1 MRRIPELDALR
12 GIAAVVIILFHWRFH
27 FPLLRTAVDLFF
39 VLSGYL
45 ITTILLETAGTE
57 HALRTFYA
65 RRALRI
71 LPIYYLWFLI
81 FLAINRFLPRPHP
94 LDGLPYFLTYTQFIQ
109 GYWGA
114 SYPPFSRAF
123 GHTWTLAIEEQFYLF
138 WPLVVRA
145 VGRRGLLIL
154 GLPLLAMPTAL
165 RFAGLEPYLLLT
177 RCDGLVLGALLAA
190 ILADR
195 GRLERHRS
203 AFGIAL
209 AVVALVAALPL
220 ASLAPGPAWGR
231 LASSLWLG
239 RIAVVYACV
248 VGLIVVYAG
257 CPALRPLRAR
267 RLGAIGQMSYGL
279 YLYHP
284 LVFLLVG
291 MAHDALGFHHP
302 VRMDLVK
309 LAVAF
314 GVAWLS
320 WRHVERP
327 ILALKGRF
335 SYEPPPG
342 EPGAD
347 RIEHP
352 PDHTHRAHPGLI
364 GSPHT
369 RPSSTPTGQRRGG
382 G

>member
-27 FPLLRTAVDLFF
+27 VPFLKTAVDLFF

-45 ITTILLETAGTE
+45 ITAILLETAHAP

-71 LPIYYLWFLI
+71 LPIYYLWFLF
-81 FLAINRFLPRPHP
+81 FLAINPFFPRPHP
-94 LDGLPYFLTYTQFIQ
+94 VDGLPYFLTYTQFI
-109 GYWGA
+109 GRYWGG
-114 SYPPFSRAF
+114 SDPPFSRGF

-145 VGRRGLLIL
+145 AGRRGLLIL
-154 GLPLLAMPTAL
+154 GLPLLALPTAL
-165 RFAGLEPYLLLT
+165 RFAGLDPHLLLT

-190 ILADR
+190 LLADR
-195 GRLERHRS
+195 ERLERHRS

-209 AVVALVAALPL
+209 GVVGLAATVPL
-220 ASLAPGPAWGR
+220 AR
-231 LASSLWLG
+231 LASGPTWERLMTSLWLG
-239 RIAVVYACV
+239 RVGVAYACV

-257 CPALRPLRAR
+257 RPALRPLRSR
-267 RLGAIGQMSYGL
+267 RLGEIGQMSYGL

-302 VRMDLVK
+302 VRLDLVK

-327 ILALKGRF
+327 ILALKGHLG
-335 SYEPPPG
+335 YGPAPG
-342 EPGAD
+342 SFGAD
-347 RIEHP
+347 CVA
-352 PDHTHRAHPGLI
+352 DHSHRPHRAHPCRI
-364 GSPHT
+364 GTSPA
-369 RPSSTPTGQRRGG
+369 RPSETPTGQRP
-382 G
+382 